1 VLESYTSG
9 AVSRKPMAAGHIGS
23 LCDPGAM
30 QDFNFSYRSFAVDRY
45 NGGILKSQQLSPRA
59 QQKL

>member
-1 VLESYTSG
+1 LKSYTSG
-9 AVSRKPMAAGHIGS
+9 AVGRKRAGHIGS
-23 LCDPGAM
+23 AFGHGAM